1 MTHIPDNL
9 DGLAQLYHEEGALLA
24 RVEQV
29 LVLVAGDH
37 VSAVLHVV
45 AGPGVD
51 TIMMIT
57 GQLAKQSWERQKNE
71 VG

>member
-1 MTHIPDNL
+1 MMTHIPDNL

-51 TIMMIT
+51 TC
-57 GQLAKQSWERQKNE
+57 
-71 VG
+71 